1 MSNLAG
7 KAYALSVLSPIKPWT
22 TWINQGVLLFSLIQ
36 GRISRT
42 ESNLKKLTFIHYA
55 RWQVV
60 YRDNWLGEAPG
71 QVKYDYLLFFS
82 NFNGTWDQYIDAFS
96 DVVPDRLNLIWRWSV
111 KFPGSVPVTPFKN
124 YIRLNQ
130 YDTDYY
136 YNAYP
141 GAATTDVKAALRLKE
156 ALAEFAEA
164 NKDLEPVAF
173 KIAYNKFMI
182 SIQNSLMSTGAGPRF
197 TERHQAASC
206 GLKGAPYVN

>member
-7 KAYALSVLSPIKPWT
+7 KAYALTVLSPIKPWT
-22 TWINQGVLLFSLIQ
+22 TWVNQAILLYSWVQ
-36 GRISRT
+36 GRIQST
-42 ESNLKKLTFIHYA
+42 SELKQLTFIHYA

-60 YRDNWLGEAPG
+60 CREKWLGEAQG
-71 QVKYDYLLFFS
+71 RVKYNYLLFFS

-96 DVVPDRLNLIWRWSV
+96 DVVPGRLNLIWRWSV

-141 GAATTDVKAALRLKE
+141 GAATTDVKGALFLKDTLAKFAA
-156 ALAEFAEA
+156 A
-164 NKDLEPVAF
+164 NKDLDPAAF
-173 KIAYNKFMI
+173 KLAYNKFLI
-182 SIQNSLMSTGAGPRF
+182 SIQNSLMSTGTGPRF
-197 TERHQAASC
+197 TERHQAASS
-206 GLKGAPYVN
+206 GLKGVPYVN